1 LRGLLV
7 CSCESGEYKL
17 FKLRGDVPGR
27 DLTDNQNPA
36 AIFAGAG
43 FWFEG
48 VKWESLQV

>member
-1 LRGLLV
+1 MGNSLRGLPV
-7 CSCESGEYKL
+7 CSWERVEYKL
-17 FKLRGDVPGR
+17 FKLWGDVPGR

-48 VKWESLQV
+48 VK